1 MSGLLL
7 LRGCEV
13 DLARREVRQ
22 RRTVTTLSEREAEL
36 LAYLAER
43 PHQPVTRDQL
53 LVEVWGFPEPV
64 VTRAVDN
71 TLMRLRSRVE
81 RDPKQPDHLV
91 TVRGVGV
98 CFVPLPAA
106 PVPRPAGFLHGRAPI
121 LAALESAL
129 DASRLVTLHG
139 PGGVGKT
146 RLALEHVARHGGRV
160 VPLGDAATRPRA
172 LALLADILG
181 VMLPGSSPDAAA
193 AQLARALARQPDLL
207 VLDEVEH
214 LLPELA
220 ADVGSWLAE
229 APGLTVLATSRRTL
243 RLDAE
248 RLLLV
253 PPLPPAA
260 ARALLDERSPV
271 PLEPAAASALC
282 ERLEHLPL
290 AIELV
295 APRLASQ
302 DAGAAE
308 LALHDVGGPDRPDR
322 QRSLAAVLQRSW
334 DLLTPAARDGL
345 GALAR
350 APGRWTDADAREL
363 LAPSVLD
370 ELVTSALL
378 QRQGTT
384 LTLSEPTRR
393 FALERDTGGEAF
405 AAWLLAA
412 CRRDADALLG
422 DPAGLTRLAARLP
435 AVEAALTAGIACAV
449 DAAWA
454 VAPAL
459 LERGPVDARWSE
471 ALARWDL
478 PRAHLLRGALL
489 AVEGRAEDAEQAFLR
504 AEATGEASMA
514 AEARARRG
522 FLRAAGGD
530 PEEGLALATE
540 AAEAAR
546 DAGDARVEAL
556 ARVRMG
562 ALLHLLARPLLARR
576 ALRRALDLHQQ
587 RGDIREEARTLGNL
601 ALFDIELGHHDRA
614 RPALHRALEHA
625 RHTGARLAELQ
636 ITITLGGLA
645 HLDGRLDDAEAHLL
659 RALAL
664 GEEAGDVVSAALA
677 RWGLGALALERGD
690 RDAARRDLGRAAAV
704 FRGSASHFEALTMGW
719 VALLDAADGDPGAAR
734 EQLADARALSPA
746 AGPVLDVLG
755 GLEADDDAL
764 RALDDAPSSS
774 VRQALRVVR
783 ALRKRR

>member
-13 DLARREVRQ
+13 DLARREVR
-22 RRTVTTLSEREAEL
+22 RHRTLTPLSEREAEL

-53 LVEVWGFPEPV
+53 LVDVWGFPEPV

-106 PVPRPAGFLHGRAPI
+106 PVPRPAGRLHGRAPL
-121 LAALESAL
+121 LAALEDAL
-129 DASRLVTLHG
+129 TTSRLVTLHG

-146 RLALEHVARHGGRV
+146 RLALEHVARHGGRF
-160 VPLGDAATRPRA
+160 VPLGDAPTRPRA
-172 LALLADILG
+172 LALIADTLG
-181 VMLPGSSPDAAA
+181 VPLPGASPDAASG
-193 AQLARALARQPDLL
+193 QLARALARHAELL

-220 ADVGSWLAE
+220 GDLGRWLGD
-229 APGLTVLATSRRTL
+229 APGLSVVATSRRTL

-248 RLLLV
+248 RLLPV
-253 PPLPPAA
+253 PPLPPDA
-260 ARALLDERSPV
+260 ARSLLDERSPV
-271 PLEPAAASALC
+271 PLEPTAAAALC
-282 ERLEHLPL
+282 ARLEHLPL

-295 APRLASQ
+295 APRLASE

-322 QRSLAAVLQRSW
+322 QRSLAAVLHRSW
-334 DLLTPAARDGL
+334 DLLSPEAQDGL

-350 APGRWTDADAREL
+350 APGRWTGADAREL
-363 LAPSVLD
+363 LAPAVLD

-378 QRQGTT
+378 QRRASTFV
-384 LTLSEPTRR
+384 LSEPTRR
-393 FALERDTGGEAF
+393 FALDQGTGAEAF
-405 AAWLLAA
+405 AAWLATA

-435 AVEAALTAGIACAV
+435 AVEAALTAGDPSAV

-459 LERGPVDARWSE
+459 LERGPIDAHWSE

-489 AVEGRAEDAEQAFLR
+489 ALEGRAEDAEEAFLR
-504 AEATGEASMA
+504 AEATGDASLA

-530 PEEGLALATE
+530 PEEGLALARE
-540 AAEAAR
+540 AAEAA
-546 DAGDARVEAL
+546 AGDPRVEAL

-587 RGDIREEARTLGNL
+587 RGDTREEARTLGNL
-601 ALFDIELGHHDRA
+601 ALFDIELGQHERA
-614 RPALHRALEHA
+614 LPALQRALEHA

-636 ITITLGGLA
+636 LTITLGGLA
-645 HLDGRLDDAEAHLL
+645 HLDGRLDDSEAHLR

-664 GEEAGDVVSAALA
+664 GDEAGDVVSAALA

-690 RDAARRDLGRAAAV
+690 RDTARRDLGRAAAA
-704 FRGSASHFEALTMGW
+704 FRGSGSHFEALTMGW
-719 VALLDAADGDPGAAR
+719 VALLDAADGDPEAAR
-734 EQLADARALSPA
+734 AQLAEARALSPA
-746 AGPVLDVLG
+746 AGPVLDALG
-755 GLEADDDAL
+755 GLRAEDDAL
-764 RALDDAPSSS
+764 DALDATPSSS

-783 ALRKRR
+783 ALRRGAP